1 MLVKSVLGALRHG
14 TGLLEILVVVGIA
27 TVGVIIAALVALA
40 PWSLPD
46 AGVPLVVHFV
56 PPAPHG

>member
-1 MLVKSVLGALRHG
+1 MLGKSVLAALRHG

-27 TVGVIIAALVALA
+27 VIGVMFAALVALA
-40 PWSLPD
+40 PWYLPD
-46 AGVPLVVHFV
+46 AGVPLVVHYV